1 MTEQQNQHAC
11 PVCQVT
17 LLKEDKLK
25 YIDYYC
31 KHSRDDHSYGVR
43 YVRGELIKIKVR
55 FREPNKDKL
64 YIKFHYD
71 LDYIEVW
78 SVKYCSE
85 NVDPDVPVRIPIAG
99 TFVPDFSDVDK
110 LKQKIKTYL
119 IFS

>member
-11 PVCQVT
+11 PVCSAT
-17 LLKEDKLK
+17 LVKEDKLK

-31 KHSRDDHSYGVR
+31 KHNRDDHSYGIR
-43 YVRGELIKIKVR
+43 YVKDELTKVKVR

-71 LDYIEVW
+71 LGHMEVW
-78 SVKYCSE
+78 GIKNHPE
-85 NVDPDVPVRIPIAG
+85 NVDPDVPVRITIAG
-99 TFVPDFSDVDK
+99 TFIPDFSDVEK